1 MPFCPSIHP
10 SSIHEPS
17 NEVPK
22 KEKEKTQSALIPLS
36 PSLYLACGTR
46 DEESQFCRKH
56 KYFAQKGFG
65 AFHFMEDS
73 LVAQTVMNLPAIQE
87 DLGSI
92 PGSGRSP
99 GGEHGNALQYS
110 CLENPHGQRSLAGY
124 SPRGPT
130 AYDTTGQL
138 INTHSLL

>member
-10 SSIHEPS
+10 STHHPS
-17 NEVPK
+17 MSQEMKCQKK
-22 KEKEKTQSALIPLS
+22 KEKEKIQSALIPLS

-65 AFHFMEDS
+65 AFHFMGAS
-73 LVAQTVMNLPAIQE
+73 LVAQTVMNLPAMQE
-87 DLGSI
+87 DLGLI

-99 GGEHGNALQYS
+99 GGQHGNALQYS

-130 AYDTTGQL
+130 A
-138 INTHSLL
+138 